1 MSFEPRDGLRETN
14 ARIAAIARDLDAG
27 EGSTFEFLCECTGKE
42 CTETVL
48 LSLTEYFE
56 LTRQGRRVLAT
67 GHSA

>member
-1 MSFEPRDGLRETN
+1 MSFAPRDALRDTN
-14 ARIAAIARDLDAG
+14 ARIAAIARGLDSG
-27 EGSTFEFLCECTGKE
+27 EGSTFEFLCECISEE

-56 LTRQGRRVLAT
+56 LTRQGGRILAT